1 MSLESKRWV
10 EKYRPKNLD
19 EYVFVDQDLK
29 EEVENWLKQDDI
41 PHLLLSG
48 DAGTGKTTL
57 VKVLLNEWGIE
68 PYDIL
73 YINASR
79 ENGVDIVRNKIYSF
93 VETMP
98 FGKMK
103 VVFLDE
109 VDHTS
114 TEFQAALRSDLEMYH
129 MTVRFMMTCNYVN
142 KIIPALR
149 QSRLTHRHITKP
161 DMTEF
166 TARVATVLMNE
177 KIEFDLDLLDTYVR
191 GTYPDMRN
199 CLNELQSRSID
210 GKLREPRGSV
220 NEQDALLLEATTLFK
235 TGKIIEGRQQLM
247 HHIAMHPAKIE
258 EIYRWMYNNIDL
270 WGTTQEKKDASI
282 VIIRNGLASL
292 PLVGIPEIS
301 LAATLIELC
310 SQ

>member
-10 EKYRPKNLD
+10 EKYRPKTLD

-29 EEVENWLKQDDI
+29 EEVNDWLKKDDL

-114 TEFQAALRSDLEMYH
+114 TEFQAALRSDIEMYH
-129 MTVRFMMTCNYVN
+129 MTARFMMTCNYVN

-177 KIEFDLDLLDTYVR
+177 GVEFDLDLLDSYVR
-191 GTYPDMRN
+191 ATYPDMRN

-235 TGKIIEGRQQLM
+235 AGKIIEGRQQLM
-247 HHIAMHPAKIE
+247 HHISRYPAKIE
-258 EIYRWMYNNIDL
+258 EIYRWMYNNLDL

-301 LAATLIELC
+301 LAATLVELC